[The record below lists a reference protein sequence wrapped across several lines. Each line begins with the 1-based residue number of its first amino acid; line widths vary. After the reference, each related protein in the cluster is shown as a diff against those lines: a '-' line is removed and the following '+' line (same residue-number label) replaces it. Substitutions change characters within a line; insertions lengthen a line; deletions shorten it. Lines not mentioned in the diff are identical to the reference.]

1 MMISIKSAQEA
12 AKMRDAGK
20 IVAETFELLREA
32 VKPGVSTWELDKIAH
47 RNITKYGAVPS
58 FLNYNGFP
66 ASICVSKNEIII
78 HGIPSKGTILADGD
92 IISIDIGAYYHG
104 YHGDSAKTFPVGSV
118 SQDAQKLIDV
128 TRQSF
133 YEGIQ
138 YALDGYRLHDIGG
151 HIEQYVKEYGFDVV
165 RNFVGHGVGTN
176 LHEEPE
182 VPNFG
187 KIGTGVRLH
196 KGMTIA
202 IEPMVTMGN
211 AKNRTLKDGWTVVTN
226 DGKWSA
232 HYEHTILITG
242 NEPEILTRL

>member
-32 VKPGVSTWELDKIAH
+32 VKLGVSTWELDKIAH

-66 ASICVSKNEIII
+66 ASICASKNEIII

-138 YALDGYRLHDIGG
+138 Y
-151 HIEQYVKEYGFDVV
+151 
-165 RNFVGHGVGTN
+165 
-176 LHEEPE
+176 
-182 VPNFG
+182 
-187 KIGTGVRLH
+187 
-196 KGMTIA
+196 
-202 IEPMVTMGN
+202 
-211 AKNRTLKDGWTVVTN
+211 
-226 DGKWSA
+226 S
-232 HYEHTILITG
+232 
-242 NEPEILTRL
+242 